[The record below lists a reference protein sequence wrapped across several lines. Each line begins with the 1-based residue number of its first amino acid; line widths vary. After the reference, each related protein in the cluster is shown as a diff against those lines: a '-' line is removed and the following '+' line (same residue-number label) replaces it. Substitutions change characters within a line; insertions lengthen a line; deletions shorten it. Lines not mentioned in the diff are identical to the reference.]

1 MNDECDTF
9 DTDEYLA
16 RWRARREAERSL
28 RLARRAQRR
37 RLYAGVVT
45 MTFFGFATFY
55 LIIHVLIAVVR

>member
-1 MNDECDTF
+1 MNDECDITP
-9 DTDEYLA
+9 DEYLA

-45 MTFFGFATFY
+45 MTFFGVATLY
-55 LIIHVLIAVVR
+55 LIIHVVVALLG